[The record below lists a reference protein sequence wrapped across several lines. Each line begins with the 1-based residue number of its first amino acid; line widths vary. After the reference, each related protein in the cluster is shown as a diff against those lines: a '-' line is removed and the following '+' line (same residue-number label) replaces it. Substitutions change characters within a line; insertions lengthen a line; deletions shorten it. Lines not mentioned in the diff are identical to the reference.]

1 MSFGGIWELLRP
13 ALLFALGCAAL
24 WALLRQAI
32 LRGKRRA
39 RREAL
44 YALTVFYLA
53 ALVEIIALRFGRP
66 AARVAPQLVPLRTT
80 LEQWRAG
87 AWPFVYHVV
96 GNLTWFMPL
105 GLFLP
110 MLRPSARWWQALLL
124 GAGLSFLV
132 EGYQWLF
139 GTGTPDVD
147 DVLLNALGALLGYGL
162 CRLVRRVNVKSC
174 GSA

>member
-1 MSFGGIWELLRP
+1 MELLRP

-87 AWPFVYHVV
+87 AWPFVYHAA
-96 GNLTWFMPL
+96 GNLVWFLPL

-110 MLRPSARWWQALLL
+110 MLRPNARWRQTLLV
-124 GAGLSFLV
+124 GAGLSLLV
-132 EGYQWLF
+132 EGYQFLF
-139 GTGTPDVD
+139 GTGAPDVD
-147 DVLLNALGALLGYGL
+147 DVFLNALGTLLGYGL
-162 CRLVRRVNVKSC
+162 SRLIRR
-174 GSA
+174 AQR

>member
-24 WALLRQAI
+24 WALLRRAL
-32 LRGKRRA
+32 LRGERKA

-105 GLFLP
+105 GLLLP
-110 MLRPSARWWQALLL
+110 LLRPSARWRQALLV
-124 GAGLSFLV
+124 GAGLSLLV
-132 EGYQWLF
+132 EGYQFLF
-139 GTGTPDVD
+139 GTGAPDVD
-147 DVLLNALGALLGYGL
+147 DLLLNALGTLLGYGL
-162 CRLVRRVNVKSC
+162 SRLIRR
-174 GSA
+174 AQR

>member
-1 MSFGGIWELLRP
+1 MSFAGIWELLRP

-24 WALLRQAI
+24 WALLRRAL
-32 LRGKRRA
+32 LRGERKA

-105 GLFLP
+105 GLLLP
-110 MLRPSARWWQALLL
+110 LLRPSARWRQALLV
-124 GAGLSFLV
+124 GAGLSLLV
-132 EGYQWLF
+132 EGYQFLF
-139 GTGTPDVD
+139 GTGAPDVD
-147 DVLLNALGALLGYGL
+147 DLLLNALGTLLGYGL
-162 CRLVRRVNVKSC
+162 SRLIRR
-174 GSA
+174 AQR

>member
-24 WALLRQAI
+24 WALLRRAI
-32 LRGKRRA
+32 LRGERKA

-105 GLFLP
+105 GLLLP
-110 MLRPSARWWQALLL
+110 LLRPSARWRQALLV
-124 GAGLSFLV
+124 GAGLSLLV
-132 EGYQWLF
+132 EGYQFLF
-139 GTGTPDVD
+139 GTGAPDVD
-147 DVLLNALGALLGYGL
+147 DLLLNALGTLLGYGL
-162 CRLVRRVNVKSC
+162 SRLIRR
-174 GSA
+174 AQR

>member
-1 MSFGGIWELLRP
+1 MSLAGIWELLRP
-13 ALLFALGCAAL
+13 ALLFALGCAVL
-24 WALLRQAI
+24 WALLRRAI

-66 AARVAPQLVPLRTT
+66 AARVAPQPIPLRTT

-105 GLFLP
+105 GLLLP
-110 MLRPSARWWQALLL
+110 MLRPRARWWLILFL
-124 GAGLSFLV
+124 GTGLSLLV

-147 DVLLNALGALLGYGL
+147 DVLLNALGALLGYVL
-162 CRLVRRVNVKSC
+162 WRLVRRVNVKSC

>member
-1 MSFGGIWELLRP
+1 MSFAGIWELLRP

-24 WALLRQAI
+24 WALLRRAI
-32 LRGKRRA
+32 LRGERKA

-53 ALVEIIALRFGRP
+53 ALAEIIALRFGRP

-105 GLFLP
+105 GLLLP
-110 MLRPSARWWQALLL
+110 LLRPSARWRQALLV
-124 GAGLSFLV
+124 GAGLSLLV
-132 EGYQWLF
+132 EGYQFLF
-139 GTGTPDVD
+139 GTGAPDVD
-147 DVLLNALGALLGYGL
+147 DLLLNALGTLLGYGL
-162 CRLVRRVNVKSC
+162 SRLIRR
-174 GSA
+174 AQR

>member
-1 MSFGGIWELLRP
+1 MSFAGIWELLRP

-24 WALLRQAI
+24 WALLRRAI
-32 LRGKRRA
+32 LRGERKA

-105 GLFLP
+105 GLLLP
-110 MLRPSARWWQALLL
+110 MLRPSARCRQALLA
-124 GAGLSFLV
+124 GAGLSLLV
-132 EGYQWLF
+132 EGYQFLF
-139 GTGTPDVD
+139 GTGAPDVD
-147 DVLLNALGALLGYGL
+147 DLLLNALGTLLGYGL
-162 CRLVRRVNVKSC
+162 SRLIRR
-174 GSA
+174 AQR

>member
-1 MSFGGIWELLRP
+1 MSFAGIWELLRP

-24 WALLRQAI
+24 WALLRRAL
-32 LRGKRRA
+32 LRGERKA

-105 GLFLP
+105 GLLLP
-110 MLRPSARWWQALLL
+110 MLRQSARCRQALLV
-124 GAGLSFLV
+124 GAGLSLLV
-132 EGYQWLF
+132 EGYQFLF
-139 GTGTPDVD
+139 GTGAPDVD
-147 DVLLNALGALLGYGL
+147 DLLLNALGTLLGYGL
-162 CRLVRRVNVKSC
+162 SRLIRR
-174 GSA
+174 AQR

>member
-1 MSFGGIWELLRP
+1 M
-13 ALLFALGCAAL
+13 
-24 WALLRQAI
+24 
-32 LRGKRRA
+32 
-39 RREAL
+39 
-44 YALTVFYLA
+44 FYLA
-53 ALVEIIALRFGRP
+53 ALAEIIALRFGRP

-105 GLFLP
+105 GLLCP
-110 MLRPSARWWQALLL
+110 CCGQARGGGRPFLL
-124 GAGLSFLV
+124 GRGFLCWWR
-132 EGYQWLF
+132 GISGCLARARRTWTTCF
-139 GTGTPDVD
+139 STRW
-147 DVLLNALGALLGYGL
+147 GALLGYGL

>member
-1 MSFGGIWELLRP
+1 MSLAGIWELLRP

-24 WALLRQAI
+24 WTLLRRAI

-53 ALVEIIALRFGRP
+53 ALAEIIALRFGRP
-66 AARVAPQLVPLRTT
+66 AARVAPQPIPLRTT

-105 GLFLP
+105 GLLLP

-162 CRLVRRVNVKSC
+162 WRLVRRVNVKSC

>member
-24 WALLRQAI
+24 WALLRRAL
-32 LRGKRRA
+32 LRGERKA

-66 AARVAPQLVPLRTT
+66 AARIAPQLVPLRTT
-80 LEQWRAG
+80 LQQWRAG

-96 GNLTWFMPL
+96 GNLIWFMPL
-105 GLFLP
+105 GLLLP
-110 MLRPSARWWQALLL
+110 MLRPSVRWRQALLV
-124 GAGLSFLV
+124 GAGLSLLV
-132 EGYQWLF
+132 EGYQFLF
-139 GTGTPDVD
+139 GTGAPDVD
-147 DVLLNALGALLGYGL
+147 DVLLNALGTLLGYGL
-162 CRLVRRVNVKSC
+162 SRLVRR
-174 GSA
+174 AQR

>member
-1 MSFGGIWELLRP
+1 MKRNELRGHP
-13 ALLFALGCAAL
+13 GTAPPRAAVRAEGAAL
-24 WALLRQAI
+24 WALLRRAI
-32 LRGKRRA
+32 LRGERKA

-105 GLFLP
+105 GLLLPHAAAKRAVAAGPASRGGAFL
-110 MLRPSARWWQALLL
+110 
-124 GAGLSFLV
+124 AGGGVSV
-132 EGYQWLF
+132 AVWHGRAVTW
-139 GTGTPDVD
+139 TT
-147 DVLLNALGALLGYGL
+147 VLLNALGALLGYGL
-162 CRLVRRVNVKSC
+162 CRLVRR
-174 GSA
+174 AQR

>member
-1 MSFGGIWELLRP
+1 MSFAGIWELLRP

-24 WALLRQAI
+24 WALLRRAI
-32 LRGKRRA
+32 LRGERKA

-87 AWPFVYHVV
+87 AWPFAYHVV

-105 GLFLP
+105 GLLLP
-110 MLRPSARWWQALLL
+110 MLRPSARWRQALLV
-124 GAGLSFLV
+124 GAGLSLLV
-132 EGYQWLF
+132 EGYQFLF
-139 GTGTPDVD
+139 GTGAPDVD
-147 DVLLNALGALLGYGL
+147 DLLLNALGTLLGYGL
-162 CRLVRRVNVKSC
+162 SRLIQRAQR
-174 GSA
+174 

>member
-24 WALLRQAI
+24 WALLRRAL
-32 LRGKRRA
+32 LRGERKA

-66 AARVAPQLVPLRTT
+66 AARIAPQFVPLRTT

-105 GLFLP
+105 GLLLP
-110 MLRPSARWWQALLL
+110 LLRPSARWRQALLV
-124 GAGLSFLV
+124 GAGLSLLV
-132 EGYQWLF
+132 EGYQFLF
-139 GTGTPDVD
+139 GTGAPDVD
-147 DVLLNALGALLGYGL
+147 DLLLNALGTLLGYGL
-162 CRLVRRVNVKSC
+162 SRLIRR
-174 GSA
+174 AQR

>member
-1 MSFGGIWELLRP
+1 MSFAGIWELLRP

-24 WALLRQAI
+24 WALLRRAI
-32 LRGKRRA
+32 LRGERKA

-105 GLFLP
+105 GLLLP
-110 MLRPSARWWQALLL
+110 LLRPSTRWRQALLV
-124 GAGLSFLV
+124 GAGLSLLV
-132 EGYQWLF
+132 EGYQFLF
-139 GTGTPDVD
+139 GTGAPDVD
-147 DVLLNALGALLGYGL
+147 DLLLNALGTLLGYGL
-162 CRLVRRVNVKSC
+162 SRLIRR
-174 GSA
+174 AQR